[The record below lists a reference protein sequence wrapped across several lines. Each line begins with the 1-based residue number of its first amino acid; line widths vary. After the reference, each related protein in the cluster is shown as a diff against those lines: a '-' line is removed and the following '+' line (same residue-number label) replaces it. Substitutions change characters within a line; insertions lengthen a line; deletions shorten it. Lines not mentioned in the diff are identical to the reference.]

1 MQVPLCNSTKHL
13 TRQPSFQGSLLLVPR
28 ERERETGR
36 SSSLGSERE
45 NLGTRLRTKPE
56 QDLKMAYVSGTMTKC
71 LPREFSANHC
81 KRVEHRHY

>member
-13 TRQPSFQGSLLLVPR
+13 TRQPSSEGSLLPVPIR
-28 ERERETGR
+28 SERETDR
-36 SSSLGSERE
+36 RE
-45 NLGTRLRTKPE
+45 NLGTRLRTKPK

-71 LPREFSANHC
+71 LPREFSANYC